1 MFGVAAIMA
10 FSGLVCRYL
19 TTKSEISSVDDVAAA
34 QEQNNTR
41 QVNVASLL
49 PYALPILA
57 AAGGWFLYDFVEYG
71 LKSNDASLFS
81 GDHVSWW
88 GVRGVFLARISA
100 IPSLL
105 LATFILAF
113 ITPKLSQSIGFVGCG
128 VVCLVLAA
136 DYEGLQQNTPVFN
149 TLYMV
154 QYSFQMFMGVTTM
167 AISASIFPDH
177 MAGTGAGIAAAV
189 GKVGAAIGT
198 TLFASWPG
206 LYQRIFATSACA
218 ALLGLVL
225 TIVIVPGYT
234 AEALERMQQLA
245 KQGDDI
251 GAVRA
256 LYRREK
262 MVEKP
267 LV

>member
-1 MFGVAAIMA
+1 MFGVASLMA
-10 FSGLVCRYL
+10 FGGLVCRYF
-19 TTKSEISSVDDVAAA
+19 TTKSEVSSDDNVTT
-34 QEQNNTR
+34 QQTR
-41 QVNVASLL
+41 QVTAAGVAPYML
-49 PYALPILA
+49 PVLA

-81 GDHVSWW
+81 GDHVTAA
-88 GVRGVFLARISA
+88 GVLGVFFTRISA

-105 LATFILAF
+105 LATFILAC
-113 ITPKLSQSIGFVGCG
+113 ITPKMSQSVGFIGCG
-128 VVCLVLAA
+128 CICLFLAA
-136 DYEGLQQNTPVFN
+136 DYEGLRQNTTVFN

-198 TLFASWPG
+198 TLFASWPN
-206 LYQRIFATSACA
+206 LYQRIFATSAGA

-225 TIVIVPGYT
+225 TVLVVPSYT
-234 AEALERMQQLA
+234 PEALEMMQKLA
-245 KQGDDI
+245 KEGDDV
-251 GAVRA
+251 GAVRV
-256 LYRREK
+256 LYRRDK